1 MPHKVFFCLPSGR
14 AAIEYCCTSKD
25 GRGGCNGRDYHR
37 AEAVAFY
44 GDAVEASVLWSR
56 AADDALYPAQCACGY
71 QFAPGD
77 HKSRGMRRVFVR
89 QDTGEE
95 VILGQAPIGAC
106 WDADWYREDVKSP
119 RTGPDGRYLIVKT
132 PGGDWAI
139 DSRAS
144 NCTRKDDNTHRCWVR
159 HGKPEDGTLN
169 VDKNGDTCAAGAGSI
184 MCGSYH
190 GFLRNGFLTD
200 HC

>member
-1 MPHKVFFCLPSGR
+1 MPFKVFFCAPSGR
-14 AAIEYCCTSKD
+14 AVVEYSRFSKD
-25 GRGGCNGRDYHR
+25 GRGGCQGRDYHSVRVAVFSGPNDEAR
-37 AEAVAFY
+37 AIF
-44 GDAVEASVLWSR
+44 DAAE
-56 AADDALYPAQCACGY
+56 DPNLYPATCGCGY
-71 QFAPGD
+71 VFQDGD
-77 HKSRGMRRVFVR
+77 SKSRGMHVTYVR

-95 VILGQAPIGAC
+95 IEHLGQAPIGAC
-106 WDADWYREDVKSP
+106 WDATWYYRSG

-132 PGGDWAI
+132 PGGDWPI

-144 NCTRKDDNTHRCWVR
+144 NCTRKDDDTHRCWIR
-159 HGKPEDGTLN
+159 HGKPEDGTLH

-190 GFLRNGFLTD
+190 GFLHNGHLTD